1 METPYVVRSH
11 AASQTHKEQECW
23 TFTHPHLPSKPTA
36 IDTDGPQ
43 QNLSACATK
52 NINNDR
58 HAHLSFGYEPTHGA
72 VLGCGYGAVDSE
84 MLAMA
89 SVFTDDESSSSA
101 DDTTLTLHGFLG
113 TFHSVLYE
121 SKDKTKLSTISIAPH
136 SFSVGMFSWFP
147 LVSTF
152 FSHSLLRD
160 LYLADSKILFLPVV
174 FSAERAPTRSA
185 WGICGLQHMETM

>member
-43 QNLSACATK
+43 QNLSAYATK

-58 HAHLSFGYEPTHGA
+58 HAHLSFGYEPTNGA
-72 VLGCGYGAVDSE
+72 VLGCGYGAADSE

-152 FSHSLLRD
+152 FRIACFEICILLTPKYCFACSIFR
-160 LYLADSKILFLPVV
+160 
-174 FSAERAPTRSA
+174 
-185 WGICGLQHMETM
+185 